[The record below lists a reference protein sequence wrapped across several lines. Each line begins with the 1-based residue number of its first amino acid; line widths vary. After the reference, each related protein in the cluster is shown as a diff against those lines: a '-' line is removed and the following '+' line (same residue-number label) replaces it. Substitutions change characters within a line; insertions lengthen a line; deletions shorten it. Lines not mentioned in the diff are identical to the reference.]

1 MKTKIIFVSILLI
14 TQFIFSQKKSRADRF
29 FDNGDYINAALQ
41 YEEELNQKGYEKHIL
56 ENISISYY
64 NTFQFKKAYRYLKV
78 LTSGKFYGKDKSY
91 DNSYNFMMHQVLSS
105 LGKYEMAVD
114 FLVLYKKNQETNP
127 LNKLDAIATI
137 EAFKLK
143 DDDYVVNSV
152 AFNSEASE
160 FGAVKLDST
169 VYFASDRSSHGFM
182 NQKYKWTH
190 RPFLDIYTIKVDSKN
205 IGVSEIEALS
215 GEVNSKLHEGNFCF
229 TSDGNTIYFSKSNSE
244 KGKKKFDSLR
254 NNAIH
259 LYKAIKVD
267 GEWQKPEK
275 LKFNNKEY
283 SIEHPSVSADDRM
296 LYFSSNIPGGYGD
309 FDIYASEINMDGT
322 YGEPI
327 NMGSSINTENREQ
340 FPFISKEGH
349 LFFSSNGHLGLGMM
363 DVFVSELKENQFT
376 KPVNLGAPINSSYDD
391 FSLTYYNEKDGFF
404 ASNRKGKTDDDIFSF
419 SQTGEIFLKEYIA
432 NFEVRDFA
440 TDNYVP
446 NADVYLQD
454 AERQK
459 VYESTLDSI
468 ASFSLSVFPGKYDF
482 RASSI
487 GYKSNIKPILVKEKD
502 NETYVIYLEKEVEP
516 AIVENSKERQTEAV
530 TTSEATNKKRNEEL
544 TTEELRLKLLSDKV
558 GPPVI
563 EKNGKLYFDLP
574 PIYFDYDKWNIR
586 ADSKKVL
593 DDFAL
598 KLEKYNTVYIKIS
611 SHTDSRGTD
620 SYNQVLSE
628 KRAESTRN
636 YLALVGY
643 VNARRM
649 QFEGFGE
656 SIPLIDCNAKNC
668 SEEEHQI
675 NRRSEFEITKF

>member
-1 MKTKIIFVSILLI
+1 MKTKITFVFILLI

-29 FDNGDYINAALQ
+29 FTNGDYINAALQ
-41 YEEELNQKGYEKHIL
+41 YEEELNEEGYEKHIL

-114 FLVLYKKNQETNP
+114 FLALYKSNNETNTLDK
-127 LNKLDAIATI
+127 LNAISTI

-143 DDDYVVNSV
+143 DDDYVVKSV
-152 AFNSEASE
+152 AFNTESSE

-169 VYFASDRSSHGFM
+169 IYFTSDRSSHGFM
-182 NQKYKWTH
+182 NQNYKWTH
-190 RPFLDIYTIKVDSKN
+190 RPFLDIYAVKVDNKN
-205 IGVSEIEALS
+205 VEVSEIEALS

-267 GEWQKPEK
+267 GIWQTPEK

-283 SIEHPSVSADDRM
+283 SIEHPSVSADDKT
-296 LYFSSNIPGGYGD
+296 LYFSSNMPGGFGD
-309 FDIYASEINMDGT
+309 FDIYTSEIKIDGT

-327 NMGSSINTENREQ
+327 NLGASINTKNREQ
-340 FPFISKEGH
+340 FPYISKEGH

-363 DVFVSELKENQFT
+363 DVFVSELKDKVFT

-404 ASNRKGKTDDDIFSF
+404 ASNRKGKTDDDIYAF
-419 SQTGEIFLKEYIA
+419 SQIGEIFLKEYVT

-446 NADVYLQD
+446 NAAVVLQD
-454 AERQK
+454 VEK
-459 VYESTLDSI
+459 KMVYENRLDSI

-482 RASSI
+482 KASSV
-487 GYKSNIKPILVKEKD
+487 GYKTNIKPILVKEKE
-502 NETYVIYLEKEVEP
+502 NERYVIYLEKEPVVVQSSKDQETG
-516 AIVENSKERQTEAV
+516 AIV
-530 TTSEATNKKRNEEL
+530 TSENDRKKRKEEI
-544 TTEELRLKLLSDKV
+544 TAEELRLKLLSDNV

-593 DDFAL
+593 DEFAL
-598 KLEKYNTVYIKIS
+598 KLEKYKTVYIKIS

-636 YLALVGY
+636 YLALIGY

-656 SIPLIDCNAKNC
+656 SAPLIDCNTKTC
-668 SEEEHQI
+668 TEDDHQI
-675 NRRSEFEITKF
+675 NRRSEFEITKY

>member
-1 MKTKIIFVSILLI
+1 M
-14 TQFIFSQKKSRADRF
+14 
-29 FDNGDYINAALQ
+29 
-41 YEEELNQKGYEKHIL
+41 
-56 ENISISYY
+56 
-64 NTFQFKKAYRYLKV
+64 
-78 LTSGKFYGKDKSY
+78 
-91 DNSYNFMMHQVLSS
+91 
-105 LGKYEMAVD
+105 
-114 FLVLYKKNQETNP
+114 
-127 LNKLDAIATI
+127 
-137 EAFKLK
+137 
-143 DDDYVVNSV
+143 
-152 AFNSEASE
+152 
-160 FGAVKLDST
+160 
-169 VYFASDRSSHGFM
+169 
-182 NQKYKWTH
+182 
-190 RPFLDIYTIKVDSKN
+190 
-205 IGVSEIEALS
+205 
-215 GEVNSKLHEGNFCF
+215 
-229 TSDGNTIYFSKSNSE
+229 
-244 KGKKKFDSLR
+244 
-254 NNAIH
+254 
-259 LYKAIKVD
+259 
-267 GEWQKPEK
+267 
-275 LKFNNKEY
+275 
-283 SIEHPSVSADDRM
+283 
-296 LYFSSNIPGGYGD
+296 
-309 FDIYASEINMDGT
+309 
-322 YGEPI
+322 
-327 NMGSSINTENREQ
+327 
-340 FPFISKEGH
+340 
-349 LFFSSNGHLGLGMM
+349 
-363 DVFVSELKENQFT
+363 
-376 KPVNLGAPINSSYDD
+376 
-391 FSLTYYNEKDGFF
+391 
-404 ASNRKGKTDDDIFSF
+404 
-419 SQTGEIFLKEYIA
+419 KEYIA
-432 NFEVRDFA
+432 NFEVRDYA

-516 AIVENSKERQTEAV
+516 AIVENSKERQTETV

-544 TTEELRLKLLSDKV
+544 TAEELRLKLLSDKV

-656 SIPLIDCNAKNC
+656 SAPLIDCDTKNC

>member
-1 MKTKIIFVSILLI
+1 MKTQIIFVSILLI

-41 YEEELNQKGYEKHIL
+41 YEEELNQEGYEKHIL

-169 VYFASDRSSHGFM
+169 VYFASDRSSHGLM

-190 RPFLDIYTIKVDSKN
+190 RPFLDIYTVKVDSKN

-259 LYKAIKVD
+259 LYKAIRVD

-283 SIEHPSVSADDRM
+283 SIEHPSISVDDRM
-296 LYFSSNIPGGYGD
+296 LYFSSNMPGGYGD

-340 FPFISKEGH
+340 FPFISKEGN

-363 DVFVSELKENQFT
+363 DVFVSELK
-376 KPVNLGAPINSSYDD
+376 
-391 FSLTYYNEKDGFF
+391 
-404 ASNRKGKTDDDIFSF
+404 R
-419 SQTGEIFLKEYIA
+419 
-432 NFEVRDFA
+432 
-440 TDNYVP
+440 
-446 NADVYLQD
+446 
-454 AERQK
+454 
-459 VYESTLDSI
+459 
-468 ASFSLSVFPGKYDF
+468 
-482 RASSI
+482 
-487 GYKSNIKPILVKEKD
+487 KPIYK
-502 NETYVIYLEKEVEP
+502 T
-516 AIVENSKERQTEAV
+516 SK
-530 TTSEATNKKRNEEL
+530 
-544 TTEELRLKLLSDKV
+544 LRCA
-558 GPPVI
+558 
-563 EKNGKLYFDLP
+563 N
-574 PIYFDYDKWNIR
+574 
-586 ADSKKVL
+586 
-593 DDFAL
+593 
-598 KLEKYNTVYIKIS
+598 
-611 SHTDSRGTD
+611 
-620 SYNQVLSE
+620 
-628 KRAESTRN
+628 
-636 YLALVGY
+636 
-643 VNARRM
+643 
-649 QFEGFGE
+649 
-656 SIPLIDCNAKNC
+656 
-668 SEEEHQI
+668 
-675 NRRSEFEITKF
+675 